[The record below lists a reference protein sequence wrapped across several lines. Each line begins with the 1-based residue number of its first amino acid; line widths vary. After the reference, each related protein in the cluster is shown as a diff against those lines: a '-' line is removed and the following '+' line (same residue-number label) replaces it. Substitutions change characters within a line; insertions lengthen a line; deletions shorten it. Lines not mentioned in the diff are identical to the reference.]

1 MADELVSL
9 DILGLRPEAS
19 CLGDLLLKA
28 LDIVIARILKKKKK
42 KKLENTGLTQHPC
55 ADERRLMSDI
65 TAFQSAPRD
74 PTWQPKT
81 TSVQNTC

>member
-28 LDIVIARILKKKKK
+28 LDIVIARILEKQKK
-42 KKLENTGLTQHPC
+42 N
-55 ADERRLMSDI
+55 
-65 TAFQSAPRD
+65 
-74 PTWQPKT
+74 
-81 TSVQNTC
+81 